1 MIERSG
7 KPPAHQDV
15 CDEHDSCVD
24 GVSPLVKAD
33 GAGGLAKEARVTS
46 RGVV

>member
-1 MIERSG
+1 MQQSADA
-7 KPPAHQDV
+7 PADKTV
-15 CDEHDSCVD
+15 RDEHDSCVD

-46 RGVV
+46 RDVV

>member
-1 MIERSG
+1 
-7 KPPAHQDV
+7 V

>member
-1 MIERSG
+1 MQQSADAPANSG
-7 KPPAHQDV
+7 V

-24 GVSPLVKAD
+24 GVGPLVKAD